1 MIKEHL
7 DAFSNA
13 VINVLPMLGLEDVVP
28 GEPKEVG
35 KNIETAG
42 VVCIVGIIGDM
53 VGNVVYSMTE
63 DCAKGIASAMMGG
76 MEVTEFDEL
85 TQSAISELSNMMAAN
100 SCIGLSE
107 IGVTAD
113 ISTPT
118 LMQGIF
124 TMSGSYDSGTC
135 VEMKIGEYKMEVYVS
150 LQGRC

>member
-1 MIKEHL
+1 MNKEHL

-13 VINVLPMLGLEDVVP
+13 VINVLPMLGIDDVVP
-28 GEPKEVG
+28 GDPKEVG

-107 IGVTAD
+107 TGVTAD

-124 TMSGSYDSGTC
+124 TMSGSYESGTC
-135 VEMKIGEYKMEVYVS
+135 IEMKVGDNKMDVYVS